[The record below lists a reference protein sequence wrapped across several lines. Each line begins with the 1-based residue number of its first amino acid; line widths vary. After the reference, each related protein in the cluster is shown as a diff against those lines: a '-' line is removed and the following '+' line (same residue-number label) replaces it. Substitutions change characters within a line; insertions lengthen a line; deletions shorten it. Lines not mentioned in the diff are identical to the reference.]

1 VGILAWPLIVANISQ
16 TMLGVVDTA
25 ILGHL
30 DDPLHLGGVAVGT
43 AIFSFLFWGFGFLR
57 MGTTGMTA
65 QLSGAVE
72 RGAVDGAALKS
83 LLARAAMLAI
93 GIGIATIALREP
105 LFSHGVELLGAEP
118 AVAEA
123 TLLYTS
129 IRVFGAPLVLINF
142 VATGWLMG
150 LRAPKAVLA
159 IMVVTNLANVV
170 LNLVFVLGLGMTVD
184 GVALGSVL
192 AEAIGLLLAVK
203 LVRAQWRRLPGQIP
217 SRDLFSFAAY
227 RQLIAV
233 NRDLF
238 LRTLAVLGVFA
249 FFTAEGAR
257 QGATVLA
264 ANAILLNFFNLSAH
278 ALDGFA
284 QATEVMAGRALGGR
298 DVRRFHA
305 AVGAALIWCL
315 GMAFGF
321 AVLIAA
327 FGESLIGLL
336 TDLQSVVST
345 ATSYLGWM
353 IVIPLLAAVCF
364 LMDGVFIGATR
375 ARAMRDTMVLSTFV
389 IALPTWW
396 LTTALGN
403 HGLWL
408 AFASFFA
415 ARSISLGGV
424 YLYYSRTN
432 KWLLNPDRD
441 SSRPDSS
448 RSDSHSKEDR

>member
-1 VGILAWPLIVANISQ
+1 MP
-16 TMLGVVDTA
+16 T
-25 ILGHL
+25 
-30 DDPLHLGGVAVGT
+30 VAVGT

-65 QLSGAVE
+65 QLSGALD
-72 RGAVDGAALKS
+72 RGAEDNAALKA
-83 LLARAAMLAI
+83 LLVRAAMLAI
-93 GIGIATIALREP
+93 GIGLATIALREP

-159 IMVVTNLANVV
+159 IMVAINLANVA
-170 LNLVFVLGLGMTVD
+170 LDLVFVLGFGMTVD

-192 AEAIGLLLAVK
+192 AEAIGVLLAVR
-203 LVRAQWRRLPGQIP
+203 LVRAQWRRLPGRIDLGQ
-217 SRDLFSFAAY
+217 LFSVSAY

-238 LRTLAVLGVFA
+238 LRTLALLGVFA

-257 QGATVLA
+257 QGAVVLA

-284 QATEVMAGRALGGR
+284 QATEVLAGRALGAR

-305 AVGAALIWCL
+305 AVAAALIWCL
-315 GMAFGF
+315 GTAIGY
-321 AVLIAA
+321 ATLIAL
-327 FGESLIGLL
+327 FSVPLIGLF
-336 TDLQSVVST
+336 TDLESVVSV
-345 ATSYLGWM
+345 ATSYVGWM
-353 IVIPLLAAVCF
+353 VAIPLLAAICF

-375 ARAMRDTMVLSTFV
+375 ARAMRDTMVLSAFV
-389 IALPTWW
+389 IAWPTWW

-415 ARSISLGGV
+415 ARSASLGGV

-432 KWLLNPDRD
+432 KWLLKPDPA
-441 SSRPDSS
+441 SSHPDASHPASSHPDASHPASSHPDSS
-448 RSDSHSKEDR
+448 HPDSSHPDSSHPDDR

>member
-1 VGILAWPLIVANISQ
+1 LHEVGVLAWPLIVANISQ

-72 RGAVDGAALKS
+72 RGTEDNAALKA
-83 LLARAAMLAI
+83 LLCRAAMLAI
-93 GIGIATIALREP
+93 GIGLGTIALRQP
-105 LFSHGVELLGAEP
+105 LFSYGVQALGAEP

-159 IMVVTNLANVV
+159 IMVAINLANVV
-170 LNLVFVLGLGMTVD
+170 LDLVFVLGFGMTVD

-192 AEAIGLLLAVK
+192 AEAIGLLLAVS
-203 LVRAQWRRLPGQIP
+203 LVRAHWRRLPGQIAARQLL
-217 SRDLFSFAAY
+217 SLAAY
-227 RQLIAV
+227 RQLIAI

-238 LRTLAVLGVFA
+238 LRTLALLSVFA

-257 QGATVLA
+257 QGAAVLA

-278 ALDGFA
+278 VLDGFA
-284 QATEVMAGRALGGR
+284 QATEVLAGRALGGR

-315 GMAFGF
+315 GTAIGY
-321 AVLIAA
+321 ATLIALFSA
-327 FGESLIGLL
+327 PLIGLF
-336 TDLQSVVST
+336 TDLQTVVSV
-345 ATSYLGWM
+345 ATSYVGWLV
-353 IVIPLLAAVCF
+353 VIPLLAAICF
-364 LMDGVFIGATR
+364 LMDGVFIGATK
-375 ARAMRDTMVLSTFV
+375 ARAMRDTTVVSTFV
-389 IALPTWW
+389 VALPIWW

-415 ARSISLGGV
+415 ARSATLGGV

-432 KWLLNPDRD
+432 NWLSPEPALPDG
-441 SSRPDSS
+441 
-448 RSDSHSKEDR
+448 